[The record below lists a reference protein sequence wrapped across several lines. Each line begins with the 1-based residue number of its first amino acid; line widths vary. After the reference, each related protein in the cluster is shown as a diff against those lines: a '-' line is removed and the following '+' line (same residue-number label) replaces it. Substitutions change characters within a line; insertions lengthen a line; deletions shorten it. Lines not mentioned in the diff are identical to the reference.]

1 MILRGDAYF
10 SNMVFRNNF
19 SYNQGGAIYAE
30 YSQSRFVA
38 CNFTNNKTIQY
49 DGAAANFVYSNIKM
63 YNCVFWMNQA
73 NRFGGAITTVE
84 SDLLVQNGTFVGNT
98 GGSNIFQFS
107 TSGTISLNNC
117 IFTDDNTA
125 PAVVG
130 TSGGVANFRECLMPQ
145 DNNWLILCPTCW
157 GGAATFVMPG
167 IGDFQLM
174 PGSMGIDDTL
184 AVAPVNNYLDIIGN
198 PRLVGYSMDLGA
210 YEFQGSVGI
219 EMPASNLHLTV
230 FPNPTSDLLLVQANE
245 AIENVTVYNMT
256 GQKVL
261 SASGSKISVDQLTAG
276 IYLIQIKTA
285 NGLGATRFVKE

>member
-1 MILRGDAYF
+1 MRKILLAILVCFAFTISQAQIFVTETATGANNGTSWADAYTDLSTAIWSASSGDTIWVAEGTYKPLVDTTGATPATPETRHFWLKNGVVLYGGFVGTETSLSQRDPINRKARLNGEITAGVFAEHVINVYAHIDTTAVMDGFVVENGNSFVTSIEKNGSGMILRGDAYF

-107 TSGTISLNNC
+107 TSGTI
-117 IFTDDNTA
+117 
-125 PAVVG
+125 
-130 TSGGVANFRECLMPQ
+130 
-145 DNNWLILCPTCW
+145 
-157 GGAATFVMPG
+157 
-167 IGDFQLM
+167 
-174 PGSMGIDDTL
+174 
-184 AVAPVNNYLDIIGN
+184 
-198 PRLVGYSMDLGA
+198 
-210 YEFQGSVGI
+210 
-219 EMPASNLHLTV
+219 H
-230 FPNPTSDLLLVQANE
+230 
-245 AIENVTVYNMT
+245 
-256 GQKVL
+256 
-261 SASGSKISVDQLTAG
+261 
-276 IYLIQIKTA
+276 
-285 NGLGATRFVKE
+285 